1 MAGMLGCPRRRP
13 KAGERKGVNGGR
25 AVIGHSEKDL
35 NMQSRVTNGA
45 ARHNVEGYPLT
56 DFHQS

>member
-13 KAGERKGVNGGR
+13 KAGERKGVNGSR
-25 AVIGHSEKDL
+25 AVIGHPEKDL
-35 NMQSRVTNGA
+35 NMQFRVTIRA
-45 ARHNVEGYPLT
+45 ARHNVEGYTVT